1 MSGNAGYTEYHP
13 RWYRA
18 RLSTYWWLWQR
29 SYLKFILRELSSVFV
44 AFWVVVTLLQVRAL
58 ARGPES
64 YERFQGTLKTPLVL
78 ALSAMTLLFVLFHAI
93 TWFNAAPQAMVVRV
107 KGRRLPG
114 ALVAAANYAAWLVAS
129 GAVAWFV
136 LGA

>member
-18 RLSTYWWLWQR
+18 RMSTYWWLWQR

-64 YERFQGTLKTPLVL
+64 WERFQSSSKAPLFL
-78 ALSAMTLLFVLFHAI
+78 ALSAMTFLFVLFHAI

-107 KGRRLPG
+107 RGKRIPG
-114 ALVAAANYAAWLVAS
+114 IFVAAANYIAWLAAS
-129 GAVAWFV
+129 GLVAWFV